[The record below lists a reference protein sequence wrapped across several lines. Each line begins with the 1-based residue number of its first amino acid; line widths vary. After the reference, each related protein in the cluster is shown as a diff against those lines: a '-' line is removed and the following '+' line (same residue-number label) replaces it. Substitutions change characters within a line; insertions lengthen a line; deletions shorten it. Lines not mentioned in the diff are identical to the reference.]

1 MEIITGVEGR
11 RRWRIED
18 KLRIVA
24 EAETPGAII
33 SHVARRHHISR
44 GLLSNWRQQ
53 VRRGALAAADD
64 SAVFMPVRMLSRADV
79 ILSGRGRAA
88 RAEWCG
94 GSGCRGPSDRDRVAR
109 RHLHP
114 SGRGR
119 RAGGVAPGH
128 LGRAPVIAVPSA
140 VRLRLAVGH
149 TDMRRGMNGLA
160 LQVQQAL
167 QRDPH
172 AGDLYVFRGKRGDL
186 VKILWHDGVGMSL
199 YAKRLE
205 RGRFIWPTPTQGVVS
220 ISAAQLGYMLDGID
234 WRNPQHTWRPQAA
247 G

>member
-1 MEIITGVEGR
+1 MRWHRRTTPGVHAGAAAFRTDAADAEYVRASDAECSGGSDDRGSPHRDRIARWDLHSSR
-11 RRWRIED
+11 RRCG
-18 KLRIVA
+18 A
-24 EAETPGAII
+24 GSTAPG
-33 SHVARRHHISR
+33 H
-44 GLLSNWRQQ
+44 
-53 VRRGALAAADD
+53 
-64 SAVFMPVRMLSRADV
+64 
-79 ILSGRGRAA
+79 RGRAA
-88 RAEWCG
+88 LI
-94 GSGCRGPSDRDRVAR
+94 P
-109 RHLHP
+109 
-114 SGRGR
+114 
-119 RAGGVAPGH
+119 
-128 LGRAPVIAVPSA
+128 VPSA
-140 VRLRLAVGH
+140 VRVWLAVGH

-172 AGDLYVFRGKRGDL
+172 ADDLYVFRGKRGDL

-205 RGRFIWPTPTQGVVS
+205 RGRFIWPTPTQGMVS